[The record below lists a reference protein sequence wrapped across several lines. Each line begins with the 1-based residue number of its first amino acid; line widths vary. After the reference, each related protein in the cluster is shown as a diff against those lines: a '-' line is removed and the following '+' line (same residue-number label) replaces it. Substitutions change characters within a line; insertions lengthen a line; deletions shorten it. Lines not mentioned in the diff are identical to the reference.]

1 MKVKCFLAALAALVL
16 LFSVSAVQAQQTP
29 AAAPAAKADVSILVR
44 TTAHWDKRAGAGAI
58 PPIVR
63 NTEAYLKY
71 KGITIGDQNNS
82 RFWLTLVLDY
92 AVMHGDVVIMSLSEA
107 KGGSVWQSDK
117 LTGEAIPMQAL
128 FDTTPNPVSM
138 DTLFTRMHAVL
149 DAHIDSIAMYRP
161 AEEAP
166 APAAE
171 KEAPAAAADAP
182 VVDLPKLSITSLPI
196 SADIEI
202 DGKFMGNAPAEIG
215 LTPGEHLIV
224 ISKKGYEKWQ
234 RKMTLAPGT
243 STLNVELDRK
253 APQQQSAVQEP

>member
-1 MKVKCFLAALAALVL
+1 MKARFFLAVLAALVL
-16 LFSVSAVQAQQTP
+16 LFSVSAAQAQGAQAT
-29 AAAPAAKADVSILVR
+29 APGAKADVAILVR
-44 TTAHWDKRAGAGAI
+44 TTAHWDKRTGAGGI

-82 RFWLTLVLDY
+82 RFWLTLVLDT
-92 AVMHGDVVIMSLSEA
+92 AAMHGTVVIMSLSEA
-107 KGGSVWQSDK
+107 KGGSLWQSDK

-138 DTLFTRMHAVL
+138 DTLFSRMHAVL

-166 APAAE
+166 APVAD
-171 KEAPAAAADAP
+171 KEAPAPAAEPAAAD
-182 VVDLPKLSITSLPI
+182 LPRLSITSLPV

-202 DGKFMGNAPAEIG
+202 DGNFIGNAPAEIG
-215 LTPGEHLIV
+215 LAAGEHVIV
-224 ISKKGYEKWQ
+224 VSKKGYEPWQ
-234 RKMTLAPGT
+234 RKMKLAPGST
-243 STLNVELDRK
+243 SLNVELDKK
-253 APQQQSAVQEP
+253 AP

>member
-1 MKVKCFLAALAALVL
+1 MKARLFLGVLAVLVL
-16 LFSVSAVQAQQTP
+16 LFSVSAVQAHGAQAT
-29 AAAPAAKADVSILVR
+29 APGAKADVAILVR
-44 TTAHWDKRAGAGAI
+44 TNAHWDKRAGAGAI

-107 KGGSVWQSDK
+107 KGGSLWQSDK

-138 DTLFTRMHAVL
+138 DTLFSRMHAVL

-166 APAAE
+166 APVAD
-171 KEAPAAAADAP
+171 KEETAPAAEPAAAD
-182 VVDLPKLSITSLPI
+182 LPRLSITSLPV

-202 DGKFMGNAPAEIG
+202 DGNFIGNAPAEIG
-215 LTPGEHLIV
+215 LAAGEHVIV
-224 ISKKGYEKWQ
+224 VSKKGYEPWQ
-234 RKMTLAPGT
+234 RKMKLVPGST
-243 STLNVELDRK
+243 SLNVELDK
-253 APQQQSAVQEP
+253 KTP

>member
-1 MKVKCFLAALAALVL
+1 MKAKCFLAVLAALVL
-16 LFSVSAVQAQQTP
+16 FFSVSTVQAQQ
-29 AAAPAAKADVSILVR
+29 AAAVAPGAKADVAILVR
-44 TTAHWDKRAGAGAI
+44 TTAHWDKRAGAGAVA
-58 PPIVR
+58 PIVR

-107 KGGSVWQSDK
+107 KGGSQWQTDK

-138 DTLFTRMHAVL
+138 DTLFSRMHAVL

-166 APAAE
+166 APVAD
-171 KEAPAAAADAP
+171 KEAPAPAADPAA
-182 VVDLPKLSITSLPI
+182 VDLPKLSITSLPV

-202 DGKFMGNAPAEIG
+202 DGNFMGNAPAEIG
-215 LTPGEHLIV
+215 LAAGDHVIV
-224 ISKKGYEKWQ
+224 VSKKGYEPWQ
-234 RKMTLAPGT
+234 RKMKLAPGT
-243 STLNVELDRK
+243 TSLNVELDK
-253 APQQQSAVQEP
+253 KTP

>member
-1 MKVKCFLAALAALVL
+1 MKAKFFLAVLAALVL
-16 LFSVSAVQAQQTP
+16 FFSVSTVQAQQ
-29 AAAPAAKADVSILVR
+29 AAAVAPGAKADVAILVR
-44 TTAHWDKRAGAGAI
+44 TNAHWDKRAGAGAI
-58 PPIVR
+58 PPIVK

-138 DTLFTRMHAVL
+138 DTLYTRMHAVL

-166 APAAE
+166 APVAD
-171 KEAPAAAADAP
+171 KEAPAPAADTPAA
-182 VVDLPKLSITSLPI
+182 DLPRLSITSLPV

-202 DGKFMGNAPAEIG
+202 DGNFMGNAPAEIG
-215 LTPGEHLIV
+215 LAAGDHVIV
-224 ISKKGYEKWQ
+224 VSKKGYEPWQ
-234 RKMTLAPGT
+234 RKMKLAPGT
-243 STLNVELDRK
+243 TSLNVELDKK
-253 APQQQSAVQEP
+253 AQ

>member
-1 MKVKCFLAALAALVL
+1 MKARLFLGVLAALVL
-16 LFSVSAVQAQQTP
+16 LFSASAAQAQQ
-29 AAAPAAKADVSILVR
+29 AAAVAPGAKADVAILVR
-44 TTAHWDKRAGAGAI
+44 TTAHWDKRTGAGGI

-82 RFWLTLVLDY
+82 RFWLTLVLDT
-92 AVMHGDVVIMSLSEA
+92 AAMHGTVVIMSLSEA
-107 KGGSVWQSDK
+107 KGGSLWQSDK

-138 DTLFTRMHAVL
+138 DTLFSRMHAVL

-166 APAAE
+166 APAAG
-171 KEAPAAAADAP
+171 KEEPAPAAEPAAAD
-182 VVDLPKLSITSLPI
+182 LPRLSITSLPV

-202 DGKFMGNAPAEIG
+202 DGNFIGNAPAEIG
-215 LTPGEHLIV
+215 LAAGEHVIV
-224 ISKKGYEKWQ
+224 VSKKGYEPWQ
-234 RKMTLAPGT
+234 RKMKLAPGST
-243 STLNVELDRK
+243 SLNVELDKK
-253 APQQQSAVQEP
+253 AP